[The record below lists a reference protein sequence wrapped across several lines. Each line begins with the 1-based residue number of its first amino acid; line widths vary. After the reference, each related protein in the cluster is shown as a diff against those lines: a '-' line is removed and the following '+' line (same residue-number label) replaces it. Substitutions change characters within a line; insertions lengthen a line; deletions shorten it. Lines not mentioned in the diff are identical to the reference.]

1 MNEALGMV
9 VFGPRELVE
18 FLVKEYDLRKPPDEG
33 DILEVAKRTPK
44 VDEIF
49 AIVAFAVH
57 LGMKCEDINSA
68 LEAHGKI

>member
-1 MNEALGMV
+1 MNEASGMV

-18 FLVKEYDLRKPPDEG
+18 FLVKEYDLRKPTDEK
-33 DILEVAKRTPK
+33 DILEAAKRTPK

-57 LGMKCEDINSA
+57 LNMRCTDINAAFEA
-68 LEAHGKI
+68 LG